1 MNEQALGIIFGLLA
15 ATCQSLSYIFSRL
28 FVIRRHNAVIQ
39 LLVMAH
45 VLMGAVSLAA
55 LPLLWPAKMPPVSE
69 FGWTLVWVSLFYM
82 LGQLGLFIALKFT
95 DASRTAPL
103 LGLKI
108 AILAGIAVCFL
119 NQHLGVW
126 QWVAVAMSVA
136 AAFVLNYSGTRMPLR
151 AVAAILFAC
160 VAYSISDLNIKALVH
175 HFSGLGATHAVL
187 FSVCLSY
194 ILCGLVGLALMPIA
208 GKRVAADWKWAAPFA
223 AAWLTA
229 MVFLFACFG
238 HIGVVYG
245 NIIQSTRGLMSI
257 VLGAHIASL
266 GMEHLEKRVAGHIVL
281 KRIAAA
287 LLMTGA
293 IALYDPGVIAA
304 LSALLPW

>member
-1 MNEQALGIIFGLLA
+1 MNEEHWGIVFGLLA
-15 ATCQSLSYIFSRL
+15 ATCQSLSYVFSRL
-28 FVIRRHNAVIQ
+28 FVIRRHNAVMQ

-55 LPLLWPAKMPPVSE
+55 LPFLWPAHLPPVSE
-69 FGWTLVWVSLFYM
+69 FGWTLVWVSLFYL
-82 LGQLGLFIALKFT
+82 LGQLGLFIALRFT

-108 AILAGIAVCFL
+108 AILAGIATCFL
-119 NQHLGVW
+119 HQHLGAW

-136 AAFVLNYSGTRMPLR
+136 AAFMLNYSGTRMPLR

-175 HFSGLGATHAVL
+175 HFQDLGATHAVL
-187 FSVCLSY
+187 LSVCLSY
-194 ILCGLVGLALMPIA
+194 ILCGLVGVVIIPFA
-208 GKRVAADWKWAAPFA
+208 GKSHAADWKWAAPFA

-238 HIGVVYG
+238 QIGVVYG
-245 NIIQSTRGLMSI
+245 NIIQSTRGLLSI

-266 GMEHLEKRVAGHIVL
+266 GMEHLEKRVAGHIFL

-287 LLMTGA
+287 ALMTGA
-293 IALYDPGVIAA
+293 IAIYQ
-304 LSALLPW
+304 LSK